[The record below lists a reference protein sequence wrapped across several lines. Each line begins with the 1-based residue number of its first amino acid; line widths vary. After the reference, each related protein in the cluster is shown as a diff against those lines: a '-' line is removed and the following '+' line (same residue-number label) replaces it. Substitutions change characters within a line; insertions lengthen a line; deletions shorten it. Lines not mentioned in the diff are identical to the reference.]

1 MSNNTPS
8 NELLEELEGKCPHCR
23 ASTMRLACVPTTK
36 DMVWLCYSCLGTIN
50 QPGASVELTKADI
63 KIIDEHREIIQSGD
77 LC

>member
-23 ASTMRLACVPTTK
+23 ASTMRLACVPTT
-36 DMVWLCYSCLGTIN
+36 DGAVFLCYHCLGTIN
-50 QPGASVELTKADI
+50 SHVKCTELTKADI